1 MPRILLLAA
10 VLAIA
15 ACAERPRVDLELG
28 SQRVQDCVP
37 GSLSRPCP

>member
-1 MPRILLLAA
+1 MLRILMLAALLAA
-10 VLAIA
+10 AG
-15 ACAERPRVDLELG
+15 CAERPRIGVEVG